1 MPMVEKSVEVDVP
14 VRAAYNQWTQF
25 EEFPRFMEGV
35 KAVRQLDDQRLHWR
49 AEIAGQD
56 VEWDAVITEQMVE
69 RHIGWRSTSGARN
82 AGTVVFEPLGAN
94 RTRITLRV
102 EYEPEGPTQKL
113 GDWLGAFSGRVEG
126 DLRRFKEFI
135 EARGVETGAWRGE
148 IHAEEVVK
156 K

>member
-1 MPMVEKSVEVDVP
+1 MPHVEKSIEVDVP
-14 VRAAYNQWTQF
+14 IRAAYNQWTQF

-35 KAVRQLDDQRLHWR
+35 KAVRQLDDKRLHWR
-49 AEIAGQD
+49 AEIAGKD

-69 RHIGWRSTSGARN
+69 RHIGWHSTSGARN
-82 AGTVVFEPLGAN
+82 AGTVSFEALGAN
-94 RTRITLRV
+94 RTRITLRL
-102 EYEPEGPTQKL
+102 EYEPEGATQKI
-113 GDWLGAFSGRVEG
+113 GDWEGAFSGRVEG

-135 EARGVETGAWRGE
+135 EGRGVETGAWRGE

>member
-1 MPMVEKSVEVDVP
+1 MAHIEKSIEVDVP
-14 VRAAYNQWTQF
+14 IRAAYNQWTQF

-35 KAVRQLDDQRLHWR
+35 KAVQQIDDKRLHWR
-49 AEIAGQD
+49 AEIAGKD
-56 VEWDAVITEQMVE
+56 VEWDAVITEQMIE
-69 RHIGWRSTSGARN
+69 RHIGWRSTSGAHN
-82 AGTVVFEPLGAN
+82 AGTVNFVPLGPN
-94 RTRITLRV
+94 RTAITVRM
-102 EYEPEGPTQKL
+102 EYEPVGVTEKV

-135 EARGVETGAWRGE
+135 EARGVETGGWRGE